1 MLIPMSTHPAR
12 RLWHSL
18 EALYQPALLVD
29 GTRDAGKDLGL
40 RGFWMTFLA
49 FRAAPLGAVSA
60 ATATAAFG
68 GFAPGKVAKAI
79 PGCWTAASPEACIE
93 SRNALAGRLLRS
105 AGVTEEAAAPLVE
118 RLAVLPPA
126 LEVTGRPLG
135 AANAALPLPD
145 DPIAALW
152 QLASTVR
159 EYRGD
164 GHLAAWVAAGVTGLD
179 SHHLLTAGRG
189 EDVELMREMRGW
201 TPEEWSAAAESLIA
215 RGLID
220 DGGADGDAS
229 TLTDAGLRLRA
240 QVEQQTDEVS
250 WSGGMSVLGEDGVA
264 EICAALAPVVKSVRE
279 SGMAPLLALLAPDV
293 DAA

>member
-1 MLIPMSTHPAR
+1 MSTHPAR

-29 GTRDAGKDLGL
+29 DTRDAGAALGL
-40 RGFWMTFLA
+40 RGFWMAFLA

-79 PGCWTAASPEACIE
+79 PGAWATASPADCVA
-93 SRNALAGRLLRS
+93 SRNALAGKLLRS

-118 RLAVLPPA
+118 RLAALPAA
-126 LEVTGRPLG
+126 LEPTGRPLG
-135 AANAALPLPD
+135 AANAALPLPE

-152 QLASTVR
+152 QLAGTVR

-164 GHLAAWVAAGVTGLD
+164 GHVASWVAAGVSGLE
-179 SHHLLTAGRG
+179 SHHLLTAGRAA
-189 EDVELMREMRGW
+189 DVAMMREIRGW
-201 TPEEWSAAAESLIA
+201 TAEEWSAAAEALTA
-215 RGLID
+215 RGLL
-220 DGGADGDAS
+220 DATAG
-229 TLTDAGLRLRA
+229 TLTDTGLRLRA
-240 QVEQQTDEVS
+240 QVERQTDELS

-264 EICAALAPVVKSVRE
+264 EICAALAPVVRSVRDCD
-279 SGMAPLLALLAPDV
+279 MAPLLTLLAPDV
-293 DAA
+293 DEA